1 MQKCK
6 TLGEETYFE
15 FSFDDNELK
24 IKYGFTLTEQNTVT
38 IQNEL
43 IKSVIER
50 VNELREDI
58 HFRSTSYYT
67 ITQWE
72 GCPNTIYCPY
82 VAKLV
87 IDVFPNEII
96 EIFQNE

>member
-24 IKYGFTLTEQNTVT
+24 IRYGFTLTEQNTVT
-38 IQNEL
+38 IQNDL
-43 IKSVIER
+43 IKRVIER
-50 VNELREDI
+50 VNELRNDI

-67 ITQWE
+67 INQWVD
-72 GCPNTIYCPY
+72 CPNTIYCPY
-82 VAKLV
+82 VAKLL
-87 IDVFPNEII
+87 IDVFPLDII
-96 EIFQNE
+96 ENFKD